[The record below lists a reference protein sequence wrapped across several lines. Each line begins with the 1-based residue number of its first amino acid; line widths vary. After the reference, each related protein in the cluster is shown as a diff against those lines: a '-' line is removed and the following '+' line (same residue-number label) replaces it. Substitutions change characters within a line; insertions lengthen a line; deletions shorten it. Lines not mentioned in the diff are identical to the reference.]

1 MSPRRLIQ
9 FYHYKMP
16 SLLTVSYT
24 FTSTKKLLLRTQKSE
39 VRNPPILKQLGSLL
53 EMNFRTLLLI
63 FVIVVAILSHTG
75 VKATRVLCEDFASAN
90 HLDIDTSTSV
100 YAKAKYTMAGWLQ
113 RLPSGPSNGGSGH

>member
-1 MSPRRLIQ
+1 ML
-9 FYHYKMP
+9 

-24 FTSTKKLLLRTQKSE
+24 FTKHQKAPFKNSE
-39 VRNPPILKQLGSLL
+39 VRNPPILKQLGSPL

-90 HLDIDTSTSV
+90 HPDIDTSTSV
-100 YAKAKYTMAGWLQ
+100 YAKAKYTMASWLQ
-113 RLPSGPSNGGSGH
+113 RLPSGPSSGGSGH